1 MSQLALFPYAFAQGA
16 LTLTCE
22 VMGIDAENRPG
33 GALLL
38 LEEVPASAEI
48 NLAVRVGV
56 APGTLE
62 RVLLP
67 DELGAPPVRVA
78 AVIRSIPSRLRR
90 LVDLSED
97 PADGFEAAVVIPRT
111 SLHQSFSIS
120 PVVMRTA
127 PRDNVDGF
135 GCHPGAL
142 LANGDAIEVLL
153 EEPPTPPGGYL
164 DVEFEDFR
172 DSGNPLRRSRP
183 RVLVAI
189 DVAGEFPK
197 LWLNSGIPNLR
208 EVLTTRARRG
218 PKARIRDATYQ
229 SISSQVWTSLLFASL
244 ESLTTATDDGVE
256 GRAALD
262 ELVEWQKRVV
272 HFWAPKL
279 YPDLA
284 DREQA
289 LDEIARSAASG
300 TGLRELHELAAPAIQ
315 EWTGAKASFDGL
327 TRILTGD
334 GV

>member
-16 LTLTCE
+16 LTVTCE
-22 VMGIDAENRPG
+22 IKGVEAENRPG

-38 LEEVPASAEI
+38 LEDVPAAADI
-48 NLAVRVGV
+48 NLRMRIGV

-62 RVLLP
+62 QVLP
-67 DELGAPPVRVA
+67 QDELDAPPVRVA

-90 LVDLSED
+90 LVEFGED
-97 PADGFEAAVVIPRT
+97 PEAGFQAAVALPRA
-111 SLHQSFSIS
+111 SLHQSFAIT
-120 PVVMRTA
+120 PVLMRTVA
-127 PRDNVDGF
+127 RGNLDGF

-142 LANGDAIEVLL
+142 LANGDPIEVLL
-153 EEPPTPPGGYL
+153 EEPATPPGGYL

-172 DSGNPLRRSRP
+172 ESGNLLRRSWP

-218 PKARIRDATYQ
+218 AKARVRDATYQ
-229 SISSQVWTSLLFASL
+229 SISSQVWTSLLFTSL
-244 ESLTTATDDGVE
+244 ESLASTSEDGVE
-256 GRAALD
+256 GRTALD

-279 YPDLA
+279 YPNLA

-289 LDEIARSAASG
+289 LDEICRSAVSD

-315 EWTGAKASFDGL
+315 DWTGAKASFDGL